1 MRLYEYV
8 DGKELFKEINL
19 KRAFEFIEEP
29 TFLDQMLVTFYG
41 NREMF
46 SPVDSWKADTLAS
59 ALIMHFSFKWDS
71 LVKQQILLENPNNR
85 REITETVS
93 SEETR
98 NNTREDVA
106 KVAAFNSDVMVVNDG
121 NDSIG
126 SDTSQGQRIKTLTD
140 EYIDV
145 QLSFNT
151 LSNGSKNSIIR
162 QVLDDVAS
170 FMTLSV
176 Y

>member
-1 MRLYEYV
+1 MKLYEYLE
-8 DGKELFKEINL
+8 GKELFNEIKL
-19 KRAFEFIEEP
+19 KQAFEFIEEP
-29 TFLDQMLVTFYG
+29 TFLDQMLITFYG

-59 ALIMHFSFKWDS
+59 ALIMHFSFKWDA
-71 LVKQQILLENPNNR
+71 LVKQQVLLENPNNR
-85 REITETVS
+85 REIVETVS
-93 SEETR
+93 SEESR
-98 NNTREDVA
+98 NNTREDVG
-106 KVAAFNSDVMVVNDG
+106 KVSAYNSDVLVVNDG
-121 NDSIG
+121 SDSTG
-126 SDTSQGQRIKTLTD
+126 TDTTAGVRTKTLTD

-151 LSNGSKNSIIR
+151 LSNGSKTSIIR

-170 FMTLSV
+170 FMTLAV